1 MRSFRNSGHRFGDKP
16 QPAALRSLQVY
27 AQIFAPQRY
36 TKPRPIFCTS
46 IISASP
52 TILIIGGGAA
62 GFFGAIA
69 AAESCPQAR
78 VLLLEAARE
87 PLGKVRISGG
97 GRCNVT
103 HACFDPAVLVQ
114 HYPRGGKALRGAFT
128 RFQPRDTVAWF
139 QRRGVVLKT
148 EADGRMFPTT
158 DDSAT
163 IVDCLMRAAE
173 AAGVQ
178 VKTGAAVTAVV
189 RDEREFGVQLRGG
202 GTLRGDRLLLATGS
216 SPQGHRIAQALGHTL
231 EPPVP
236 SLFTFNVPESALRDL
251 AGVSVESAQVRV
263 KIADQKPLT
272 QTGPLLI
279 THWGLSGPAVLK
291 LSAWGARALHD
302 CGYRAIAQIHWLP
315 AHPTEQV
322 RQILQQTK
330 TDWGKRVVRA
340 AAPPQLPLP
349 RRLWN
354 YLGDRAQ
361 ISPDQRW
368 ADLSKTQL
376 HRLLQELTQ
385 SQHEISGK
393 GVFKEEFVTCGGVSL
408 KEVDFKTME
417 SRLCPGLYFAGE
429 ILDIDGVTGGFNF
442 QSAWTTG
449 WLAGRA
455 IATFD

>member
-1 MRSFRNSGHRFGDKP
+1 MTRP
-16 QPAALRSLQVY
+16 TLRS
-27 AQIFAPQRY
+27 
-36 TKPRPIFCTS
+36 IFCRF

-52 TILIIGGGAA
+52 AILIIGGGAA

-69 AAESCPQAR
+69 AAEACPRAR
-78 VLLLEAARE
+78 VTLLEAARE

-103 HACFDPAVLVQ
+103 HACFDPAALVQ

-128 RFQPRDTVAWF
+128 RFQPQDTVAWF
-139 QRRGVVLKT
+139 QRRGVALKT

-163 IVDCLMRAAE
+163 IVDCLVRAAE
-173 AAGVQ
+173 AAGVR
-178 VKTGAAVTAVV
+178 VKPGAAVTAV
-189 RDEREFGVQLRGG
+189 RRNEQGFGVQLRAGG
-202 GTLRGDRLLLATGS
+202 MLRGDRLLLATGS
-216 SPQGHRIAQALGHTL
+216 SPQGHRIAQSLGHTL

-236 SLFTFNVPESALRDL
+236 SLFTFNVPEPALREL
-251 AGVSVESAQVRV
+251 AGVSIESAQVTV

-272 QTGPLLI
+272 QTGPLLV

-302 CGYRAIAQIHWLP
+302 CGYRAIAQINWLP
-315 AHPTEQV
+315 TLSPNALRQV
-322 RQILQQTK
+322 LQQTK
-330 TDWGKRVVRA
+330 ADWGKRVIRA
-340 AAPPQLPLP
+340 AAPPKISLP

-361 ISPDQRW
+361 IAPDQRW

-376 HRLLQELTQ
+376 NRLLQELTQ
-385 SQHEISGK
+385 SQHAVSGK
-393 GVFKEEFVTCGGVSL
+393 GVFKDEFVTCGGVSL
-408 KEVDFKTME
+408 KQVDFKTME
-417 SRLCPGLYFAGE
+417 SRICPGLYLAGE

-455 IATFD
+455 IATFR